1 MPTSA
6 IATFGVG
13 ILVPLKN
20 VEDAN
25 TESLPLVASTTYLH
39 GQLLYEATPGVYG
52 KYTGASASVGTT
64 SAITETGTV
73 GTYTVANS
81 LAAGNVVTIAGA
93 VPAGYNGTYEV
104 TSATGSAFT
113 VAGLPA
119 GLTATATTQGIVT
132 SDQNPTHILE
142 YDCVTDASSN
152 VTFGAGPAGT
162 SEWSQTSLSAP
173 AFRSGYFSTADLVGL
188 DDAAVRRLGRI
199 TQGTITAGHFVMTGE

>member
-20 VEDAN
+20 PEDAN
-25 TESLPLVASTTYLH
+25 TESLVLTASTTYLH
-39 GQLLYEATPGVYG
+39 GQIMYEQTAGVYG

-64 SAITETGTV
+64 SAITQTGTV
-73 GTYTVANS
+73 GTFTVANS
-81 LAAGNVVTIAGA
+81 LVAGQYVMIAGA
-93 VPAGYNGTYEV
+93 VPNGYNGTYEV
-104 TSATGSAFT
+104 TSATGSSFT

-119 GLTATATTQGIVT
+119 GLITPATTQGIVT
-132 SDQNPTHILE
+132 TDQYPTHILE

-162 SEWSQTSLSAP
+162 SEWAQTSLSAP
-173 AFRSGYFSTADLVGL
+173 AFRSGYFSCADLVGL
-188 DDAAVRRLGRI
+188 DAAAARRLGRL
-199 TQGTITAGHFVMTGE
+199 TQGTITAGHFQMYGE

>member
-20 VEDAN
+20 PEGAN
-25 TESLPLVASTTYLH
+25 TESLALTVSTTYLH
-39 GQLLYEATPGVYG
+39 GQVMYEQTAGVYG

-64 SAITETGTV
+64 TAITESGTT

-81 LAAGNVVTIAGA
+81 LVAGQYVTVAGA
-93 VPAGYNGTYEV
+93 VPAGYNGTFEV
-104 TSATGSAFT
+104 TSATGSLFT

-132 SDQNPTHILE
+132 SAQNPTHILQ
-142 YDCVTDASSN
+142 YDCVTDASGN

-162 SEWSQTSLSAP
+162 SEWGQTALSAP
-173 AFRSGYFSTADLVGL
+173 AFRSGYFSCADLVGL
-188 DDAAVRRLGRI
+188 DANAVRALGRI
-199 TQGTITAGHFVMTGE
+199 VQGTIAAGHFIMAGN